1 MNTDWNKFSEFL
13 HSCSFYH
20 FSHIEQPHG
29 KNKPSTGRKTW
40 EQFTPIKKREPQ
52 RQNMATSSTRPETG
66 RDQVLFGA
74 DSYAN
79 GPPVHSSTPRKQDLS
94 SSGLVLDSHMHHIV
108 FKNYLWIIFFSEP
121 VFGRYESHITL
132 S

>member
-1 MNTDWNKFSEFL
+1 M

-20 FSHIEQPHG
+20 FSHIAQPHG
-29 KNKPSTGRKTW
+29 KNKASTGRKTW

-52 RQNMATSSTRPETG
+52 RQNMATSSTRPETR

-74 DSYAN
+74 DSYAS

-94 SSGLVLDSHMHHIV
+94 SSGLVDSHMHHVV
-108 FKNYLWIIFFSEP
+108 FKNYLVIIFFSEHL
-121 VFGRYESHITL
+121 FGLE
-132 S
+132 